1 MGANIVARRRLQL
14 IYQSKRLAGLFDLI
28 HQGLI
33 RDVDRAEIL
42 DRMVAARYCVHK
54 LMAQLLEE
62 EVMERTDMK
71 GKSQDEI
78 ADSMMQLLKS
88 YIE

>member
-1 MGANIVARRRLQL
+1 MGADIVARHRLQL
-14 IYQSKRLAGLFDLI
+14 IYQSKRIASLFDMI

-33 RDVDRAEIL
+33 RNVDRTEIL
-42 DRMVAARYCVHK
+42 DRMVAARYSMNK

-62 EVMERTDMK
+62 EVMGRTDT
-71 GKSQDEI
+71 KSKSHEEI
-78 ADSMMQLLKS
+78 ADSMMQLLKT